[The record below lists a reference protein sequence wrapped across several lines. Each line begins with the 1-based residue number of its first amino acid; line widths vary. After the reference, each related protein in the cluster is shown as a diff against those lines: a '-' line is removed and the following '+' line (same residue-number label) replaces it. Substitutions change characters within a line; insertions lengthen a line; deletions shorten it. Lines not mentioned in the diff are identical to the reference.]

1 MSLQITPKIILRH
14 IYDLLICAAI
24 GGFFSALYMKF
35 HIWDNIN
42 SFLISS
48 LYGMLIGGG
57 IWKGN
62 QLLGYFMA
70 IKYGWRDQPT
80 KTFVWDIITSV
91 VFSFIW
97 INLCDYIFFKYALGL
112 KGNWLVNQMITTGVI
127 TFLVTLIITSFF
139 YSKAFF
145 KAWKETLIREA
156 KYKAESERFHH
167 QMLKNQVN
175 PHFLFNSLNTL
186 TSLVE
191 HNPTEAVK
199 FIKKLSDVYRYVLE
213 QRNNEMVTLQEELDL
228 VNSYIFMQQHR
239 YGENFAVTINIEHPS
254 WMIPPMSLQMLLE
267 NAIKHNTITEENPLS
282 ITIEEKGGYLVVSNS
297 LKPRR
302 SVGDETGIGLSNIKS
317 RYEFLSSKPVLYGP
331 ENGLHFVV
339 RIPLIEPNS

>member
-1 MSLQITPKIILRH
+1 MSLRVTPKIVLRH

-24 GGFFSALYMKF
+24 GGFISAIFMDFQISKHF
-35 HIWDNIN
+35 D
-42 SFLISS
+42 SFIYGS

-57 IWKGN
+57 VWKGN
-62 QLLGYFMA
+62 QILGYLVSMQ
-70 IKYGWRDQPT
+70 YGWRDQPT
-80 KTFVWDIITSV
+80 KTFVWDIIISTLYT
-91 VFSFIW
+91 FIW
-97 INLCDYIFFKYALGL
+97 INLCDYFFYKYAMGFEGRPLL
-112 KGNWLVNQMITTGVI
+112 RQMVFTGVI
-127 TFLVTLIITSFF
+127 TFLVSLFITSIF
-139 YSKAFF
+139 YGKEFF
-145 KAWKETLIREA
+145 KSWREA
-156 KYKAESERFHH
+156 VVREEKYKAESERFHH

-191 HNPTEAVK
+191 QSPTEAVK

-213 QRNNEMVTLQEELDL
+213 QRDNEMVTLQEEIDL

-239 YGENFAVTINIEHPS
+239 YGDSLAVTINVEHPS

-282 ITIEEKGGYLVVSNS
+282 ISIEEQGGYLVISNS
-297 LKPRR
+297 LRPRR

-317 RYEFLSSKPVLYGP
+317 RYEFLTSKPVSYGP